1 MVSDG
6 MDYNQSS
13 LNINADLIWNH
24 ALDNNTGDPATFGAA
39 IHPTWKTPANT
50 VYTFNGSQNTN
61 AFNVNLSTVSG
72 TKLDDSAFD
81 VGTGAWTFSYYIKV
95 TGSGSHYSLLNRDIS
110 YGYSA
115 FFEHMVV
122 YNGFYWQLGASPD
135 EDKPIWG
142 VSFNTNQWYHL
153 VLGYDG
159 NGEGYGYVDKVL
171 QTLHTDNDPPTD
183 FTSNT
188 DFYIGSRPDSANRLV
203 GQMKDMKW
211 WSRLLSSSEVNNL

>member
-1 MVSDG
+1 M
-6 MDYNQSS
+6 
-13 LNINADLIWNH
+13 
-24 ALDNNTGDPATFGAA
+24 FG
-39 IHPTWKTPANT
+39 PSTSPKWETPETT
-50 VYTFNGSQNTN
+50 VYTFKGSQNTN

-81 VGTGAWTFSYYIKV
+81 VGTGAWTFSYYLKV
-95 TGSGSHYSLLNRDIS
+95 TGSGSHYSLLNRDVTYQYS
-110 YGYSA
+110 YSE
-115 FFEHMVV
+115 FLEHMVI
-122 YNGFYWQLGASPD
+122 YGSFYWQLGVGPD
-135 EDKPIWG
+135 DDKPIWG
-142 VSFNTNQWYHL
+142 FSFSTNQWYHI

-188 DFYIGSRPDSANRLV
+188 DFYIGTRPDNLNKFV

-211 WSRLLSSSEVNNL
+211 WNRLLPSSEVDNL